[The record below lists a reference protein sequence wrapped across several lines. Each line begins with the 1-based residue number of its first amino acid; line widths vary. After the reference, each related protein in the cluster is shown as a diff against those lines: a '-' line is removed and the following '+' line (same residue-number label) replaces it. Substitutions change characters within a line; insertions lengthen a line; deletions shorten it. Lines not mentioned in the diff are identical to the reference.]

1 MEDRIETLYYT
12 DFEFKDAIETNQ
24 NLYNC
29 NKGQNN
35 KFGRSGT
42 KENFAKNTAS
52 LTSAC
57 AGGER
62 DEGGIKR
69 PLTRTWEPHVYTR
82 RPMWKSAW

>member
-1 MEDRIETLYYT
+1 MKDTIER
-12 DFEFKDAIETNQ
+12 NQ

-35 KFGRSGT
+35 KFGRAGT
-42 KENFAKNTAS
+42 KMNFAKKNAS

-62 DEGGIKR
+62 NEGGIQMIIDMYLGTTCIHA
-69 PLTRTWEPHVYTR
+69 PPHVEESMAENR
-82 RPMWKSAW
+82 S